1 MKKKDVAFEFAS
13 MLLMMAFI
21 MGTAVAI
28 LTII

>member
-1 MKKKDVAFEFAS
+1 MKKKDIAFEFIS

-21 MGTAVAI
+21 MGTIVAI